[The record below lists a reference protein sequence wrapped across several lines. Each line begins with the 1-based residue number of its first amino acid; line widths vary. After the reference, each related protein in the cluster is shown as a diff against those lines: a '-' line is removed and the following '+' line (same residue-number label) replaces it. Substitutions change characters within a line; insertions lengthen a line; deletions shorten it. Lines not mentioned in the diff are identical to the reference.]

1 MACLL
6 ARWLADGGATRR
18 WLPRQQWHG
27 AALCSHVLG
36 RSEWARAKA
45 ADEAVSAWRRRVRDG
60 LTSGGSAGVRPP
72 LGVFGLTPV
81 GHVGLNPKPSEPA
94 SSDCQRVFITSKLQI
109 GGELAKHP

>member
-1 MACLL
+1 M
-6 ARWLADGGATRR
+6 
-18 WLPRQQWHG
+18 
-27 AALCSHVLG
+27 LG

-81 GHVGLNPKPSEPA
+81 GHVGLNPNAIRASEVRLTA
-94 SSDCQRVFITSKLQI
+94 SFSPTQALN
-109 GGELAKHP
+109 P